1 MKIFISYSAE
11 DFALVRKLAD
21 AIISIAEV
29 YYWDK
34 DKVLGKDSWITIFS
48 WIDAADLVVA
58 VITDSTV
65 SRAMAV
71 GQEVGHAKAK
81 GKVIIPLVAEGVHKS
96 ELGCLEGV
104 TYEVFSKDNFDRAIQ
119 KTKQTIMSIKQKEDQ
134 QTALILIGFFIA
146 ILFLSSRE

>member
-1 MKIFISYSAE
+1 MRIFISYSAD
-11 DFALVRKLAD
+11 DFNLVRKLAD

-34 DKVLGKDSWITIFS
+34 DKVLGKDSWPTIFS

-81 GKVIIPLVAEGVHKS
+81 SKIIIPLVAEGVHKS

-119 KTKQTIMSIKQKEDQ
+119 ETKQTMMSIKQKEDQ
-134 QTALILIGFFIA
+134 QTALILIGLFIA